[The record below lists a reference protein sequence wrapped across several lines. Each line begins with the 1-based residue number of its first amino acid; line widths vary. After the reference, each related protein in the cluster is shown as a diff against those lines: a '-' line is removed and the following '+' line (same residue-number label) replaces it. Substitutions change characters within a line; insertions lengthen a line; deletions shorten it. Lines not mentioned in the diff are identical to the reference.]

1 MKLLANKNMSKNQN
15 IILENGE
22 YYHVYNR
29 GSDKRI
35 VFLDE
40 EDFWKFFDCLR
51 DLNNETYYEE
61 RLGALGISP
70 RSRKELNSL
79 QFKELGNFIQ
89 RQEKLVEIISYSFG
103 PNHFHLILMQLKDR
117 GISIFMQRVGT
128 SYTNYFNKKY
138 KRSGVLFQGA
148 FKKIHINNEKYLL
161 WLLGYVNGNI
171 EIHGVNKAGD
181 YNWSSY
187 RAICKEF
194 HSLHSLS
201 NLSVL
206 SGLDIIFSQFSS
218 VEQFEEFVKMVIE
231 ESKIN
236 KQMKEYLL
244 EDI

>member
-1 MKLLANKNMSKNQN
+1 MSKNQN
-15 IILENGE
+15 IILANGE
-22 YYHVYNR
+22 CYHVFNR
-29 GSDKRI
+29 GADKRI

-40 EDFWKFFDCLR
+40 EDFWKFFNCLR

-61 RLGALGISP
+61 RLGVLRIS
-70 RSRKELNSL
+70 KNSMRPL
-79 QFKELGNFIQ
+79 KSSDFKELGNFIQ

-103 PNHFHLILMQLKDR
+103 PNHFHLILKQLKDK

-148 FKKIHINNEKYLL
+148 FKKIHIDNEKYLL

-171 EIHGVNKAGD
+171 EIHGLSKASD
-181 YNWSSY
+181 YPWSSY
-187 RAICKEF
+187 QAIRKEF
-194 HSLHSLS
+194 HSFLRKEASNLS

-218 VEQFEEFVKMVIE
+218 VEQFEEFVKMVIK